1 MSCSRLSHD
10 SVGRCAGMIQSAEQI
25 RSRFLIIVWQAER
38 QRGSGARLRRL
49 VRLIS
54 AGQFMIRFAVPPE
67 AAAAIRKGAG
77 VVVSLDSLPPSLSG
91 RVSQVAPRID
101 TASQMIF
108 VEADLEV
115 PPGILERLQDG
126 LPGRVSLR
134 AGAAPP
140 PGA

>member
-77 VVVSLDSLPPSLSG
+77 VVVSLDSLPLSLSG

-101 TASQMIF
+101 TASQM
-108 VEADLEV
+108 
-115 PPGILERLQDG
+115 
-126 LPGRVSLR
+126 
-134 AGAAPP
+134 
-140 PGA
+140 